1 MNKENFISLCAQL
14 SQVGLEGLE
23 YRLLQHICCR
33 PVSFSLTEKREYGTD
48 MLRCQF
54 FFERRSNQYACTYYD
69 AALVR
74 EHQMPLRT
82 INEIILQE
90 LEKDMLAIDWMV
102 TTPNRLFRVSDETT
116 WAREK
121 SIDEIVGKLTRLS
134 ATEDGKVFADTL
146 KVRFWSGTMM
156 EQVLGSLAPVRS
168 KLEASQRFYFFN
180 GGAISLDEAFRFL
193 QNSWIQKMV
202 QLKKNATKTE
212 EDEQVG
218 SSGKSKDGKKRRK
231 AIKKRAQL

>member
-1 MNKENFISLCAQL
+1 MNKENFVSLCAQL
-14 SQVGLEGLE
+14 SQVGLAGLE

-33 PVSFSLTEKREYGTD
+33 PVSFSLTEKREYGKD
-48 MLRCQF
+48 LLRCQV
-54 FFERRSNQYACTYYD
+54 FFERKSNQYACAYYD

-90 LEKDMLAIDWMV
+90 LEKDMLSIDWMA
-102 TTPNRLFRVSDETT
+102 TTTNQLFRVSDEDS

-168 KLEASQRFYFFN
+168 KLEASQRFYFFA
-180 GGAISLDEAFRFL
+180 GGAISVDEAYRFL
-193 QNSWIQKMV
+193 QNSWIQKTV
-202 QLKKNATKTE
+202 QLKKNAARTE
-212 EDEQVG
+212 EDENTA
-218 SSGKSKDGKKRRK
+218 SGGKLQDPKKKRK
-231 AIKKRAQL
+231 VIKRRAKI